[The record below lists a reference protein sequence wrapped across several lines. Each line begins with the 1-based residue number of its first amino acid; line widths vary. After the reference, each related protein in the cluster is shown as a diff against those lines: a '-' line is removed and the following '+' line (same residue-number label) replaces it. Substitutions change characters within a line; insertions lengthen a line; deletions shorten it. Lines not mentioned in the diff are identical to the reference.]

1 MHKRKSRISLITSLV
16 ILDAVVL
23 ALALALAYY
32 LRISSGILSYEG
44 PSEFDSYSFLVVM
57 TVPIWLLMAVFAH
70 MYDLD
75 QILSGPQEYQQVIKV
90 CTFGI
95 IALIVL
101 SFLEHDSLLSR
112 GLLLFAWVLAIIL
125 VGTHRFIFRRV
136 VYVLRRNGALLS
148 DTLVI
153 GANEEAKAIVR
164 HLNAS
169 SGTSLRVVG
178 FLDDYLPVGAQVMDG
193 LEVKGSPG
201 HFERLVKETGAR
213 EVIIVPGALAWES
226 FQEVIQHVAS
236 PQEGPT
242 IKIAAGYY
250 EILTTGVKLSHEA
263 SLPLMIVERVRI
275 TGVDALLKGIL
286 DFGLGVLFLVLAS
299 PLIMGLTLYLWILRS
314 RPIFDRRVM
323 LGLKGHPFPTLT
335 FHTGFLHSPGSS
347 FSSLS
352 PAPSDNPR
360 LFWAFLQRTGLVL
373 LPQLVNVLRGKMSI
387 VGPRSIAEDDAKYY
401 GPWLKSLLTVKPGVI
416 VPLGAS
422 DTADLD
428 EEIRLTIYY
437 IRNWTIWFDLQS
449 ILRTVKNIVQ
459 AAGSRHQ
466 KP

>member
-1 MHKRKSRISLITSLV
+1 MYKRKGRISLITSLV
-16 ILDAVVL
+16 LLDALILVL
-23 ALALALAYY
+23 ALGLAYY
-32 LRISSGILSYEG
+32 LRISSGLLVYDG
-44 PSEFDSYSFLVVM
+44 PSEFDAYSVLIAM
-57 TVPIWLLMAVFAH
+57 IVPIWLLMAFFAH

-90 CTFGI
+90 CTFGT

-101 SFLEHDSLLSR
+101 SFLEHDILLSR
-112 GLLLFAWVLAIIL
+112 GLLLLAWVLAIIL
-125 VGTHRFIFRRV
+125 IGTHRFIFRRV
-136 VYVLRRNGALLS
+136 VSVLRRKGALLS
-148 DTLVI
+148 EALVI

-169 SGTSLRVVG
+169 SGTGLRVVG

-201 HFERLVKETGAR
+201 HIERLVKETGVR

-226 FQEVIQHVAS
+226 FQEVIERVAS

-263 SLPLMIVERVRI
+263 ALPLMIVERVRI
-275 TGVDALLKGIL
+275 TGVDALLKGML
-286 DFGLGVLFLVLAS
+286 DFGLGALFLVLAA
-299 PLIMGLTLYLWILRS
+299 PIIMVLTLYLWIVRS
-314 RPIFDRRVM
+314 HPIFDRGVK

-335 FHTGFLHSPGSS
+335 FHTGFLHNPGSRC
-347 FSSLS
+347 SSLS
-352 PAPSDNPR
+352 PTPLDNPR
-360 LFWAFLQRTGLVL
+360 PFWAFLQRTGLAL
-373 LPQLVNVLRGKMSI
+373 LPQLVNVLRGKMSL
-387 VGPRSIAEDDAKYY
+387 VGPRSIAVDDAKYY
-401 GPWLKSLLTVKPGVI
+401 GPWLNSLLTVKPGV
-416 VPLGAS
+416 VGPLGAS

-449 ILRTVKNIVQ
+449 VSRTVKNIVQ
-459 AAGSRHQ
+459 TAGSRRE